1 MFCRNFL
8 VVTALVLERALEG
21 TGPSLAWAEPHAGV
35 CLMWHSLAQVFLVF
49 ATWGGVIGSS
59 PTLVSLWVLC
69 LILPLASFPP
79 EPGKVSLFLSVA
91 GVRLLELFMGS

>member
-59 PTLVSLWVLC
+59 PDSGLSLGFM
-69 LILPLASFPP
+69 PHLAIGFFSPR
-79 EPGKVSLFLSVA
+79 A
-91 GVRLLELFMGS
+91 W